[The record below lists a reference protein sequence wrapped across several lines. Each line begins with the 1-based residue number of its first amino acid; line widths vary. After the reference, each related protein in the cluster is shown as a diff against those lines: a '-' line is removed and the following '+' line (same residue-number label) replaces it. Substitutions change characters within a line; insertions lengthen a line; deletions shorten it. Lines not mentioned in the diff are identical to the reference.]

1 MPDAMAYT
9 VLQHR
14 RILDADNVR
23 RGLCL
28 DILRVEHICESLR
41 LLLVGTA
48 DGEIGKAFERHLLSV
63 RRSADARKILI
74 RHVVHLV
81 KVFGAGDVVVGD
93 ETFNRCH
100 DEFVAQTSLQLLEM
114 VLQIRRRHHEHK
126 CVVSL
131 HDAVDVAREEYL
143 VGIEVYT
150 CKIIRIMAY
159 AFELLYAV
167 VASHIPPYV
176 MGMTY
181 HNLGNCSCPTASAN
195 NCYFSAI
202 KHLSYYRYR

>member
-1 MPDAMAYT
+1 M
-9 VLQHR
+9 
-14 RILDADNVR
+14 
-23 RGLCL
+23 
-28 DILRVEHICESLR
+28 
-41 LLLVGTA
+41 
-48 DGEIGKAFERHLLSV
+48 
-63 RRSADARKILI
+63 RRSADARKVLLG
-74 RHVVHLV
+74 HVIHLMEV
-81 KVFGAGDVVVGD
+81 LRAGDIVVGN
-93 ETFNRCH
+93 ETFNSCH
-100 DEFVAQTSLQLLEM
+100 DELIAQASLQLLEM

-181 HNLGNCSCPTASAN
+181 HNLAMAVAQLPPPII
-195 NCYFSAI
+195 AI
-202 KHLSYYRYR
+202 FPQSNIYPITVIVKN